1 MASNNGHDG
10 TRLVVR
16 YLNEAHATE
25 GALVTTLTAHL
36 SITPPGSY
44 RKLLERHLAETR
56 EHAEAIE
63 RRLSELGAT
72 TSVIQAGT
80 GLVQT
85 AIGQVLALSKG
96 PIDLLRG
103 GSREEKL
110 LKNAKDEC
118 ATEAL
123 EIATYDALEALARA
137 VGDDQTASLARRHRA
152 QEERMLEGLRAELP
166 GLTKATAKSLAAD
179 AVQPSSRART
189 PSRAPAPRRKKSQTS
204 TTLRSGSST

>member
-1 MASNNGHDG
+1 MASNNGRHDG

-25 GALVTTLTAHL
+25 GALVTALTAHL

-56 EHAEAIE
+56 EQAEAIE

-85 AIGQVLALSKG
+85 AIGQVSTSGKVSQKTETC
-96 PIDLLRG
+96 PRG
-103 GSREEKL
+103 EKSSGVARPRGYA
-110 LKNAKDEC
+110 KNA
-118 ATEAL
+118 TPS
-123 EIATYDALEALARA
+123 ARYIKARMTA
-137 VGDDQTASLARRHRA
+137 VCIGVNMSPPRGKR
-152 QEERMLEGLRAELP
+152 
-166 GLTKATAKSLAAD
+166 SVNVAAD
-179 AVQPSSRART
+179 ARRASVAGAKEE
-189 PSRAPAPRRKKSQTS
+189 P
-204 TTLRSGSST
+204 